1 MEFPPR
7 PPCEGS
13 RNPAPTWTRAGF
25 SFWQM
30 MRRLPEPNAAC
41 IIEWVSIPS
50 ANFDKSASV
59 ALASFDA
66 RAENQWRNL
75 SFFIAHRGDPAEFD
89 RYYAQV
95 HIPLAKKIPGLRRL
109 EVTRV
114 TGAPSGAS
122 DLYLIA
128 ELYFDNAVARE
139 AALASNEAK
148 ATEAD
153 LSKFAEGIVSVY
165 FGVGR
170 EP

>member
-1 MEFPPR
+1 MPR
-7 PPCEGS
+7 
-13 RNPAPTWTRAGF
+13 NAGLNVAAVA
-25 SFWQM
+25 
-30 MRRLPEPNAAC
+30 RLLLLC
-41 IIEWVSIPS
+41 LTVMVI
-50 ANFDKSASV
+50 ASV
-59 ALASFDA
+59 VVTALAQEKPTIPESMAKLIVFY
-66 RAENQWRNL
+66 RTPR
-75 SFFIAHRGDPAEFD
+75 DPAEFD

-128 ELYFDNAVARE
+128 ELYFDNAAARE

>member
-1 MEFPPR
+1 M
-7 PPCEGS
+7 S
-13 RNPAPTWTRAGF
+13 RKAELNVAAVA
-25 SFWQM
+25 
-30 MRRLPEPNAAC
+30 RLLLLC
-41 IIEWVSIPS
+41 LTVMVI
-50 ANFDKSASV
+50 ASV
-59 ALASFDA
+59 VVTALAQEKPTTPESMAKLIVFY
-66 RAENQWRNL
+66 RTPR
-75 SFFIAHRGDPAEFD
+75 DPAEFD

-95 HIPLAKKIPGLRRL
+95 HIPLAKTIPGLRRL

-128 ELYFDNAVARE
+128 ELYFDNAAARE

-165 FGVGR
+165 FGIGR

>member
-1 MEFPPR
+1 MRTTTIVSMGMDDSLRSGEAMML
-7 PPCEGS
+7 G
-13 RNPAPTWTRAGF
+13 APVEALILIKF
-25 SFWQM
+25 A
-30 MRRLPEPNAAC
+30 L
-41 IIEWVSIPS
+41 IPS
-50 ANFDKSASV
+50 RPRGGKRRSPQVRCSARV
-59 ALASFDA
+59 DT
-66 RAENQWRNL
+66 RP
-75 SFFIAHRGDPAEFD
+75 RGPTVFYRTPRDPAEFD

-109 EVTRV
+109 EVTGV

-128 ELYFDNAVARE
+128 ELYFDNAAARE

>member
-1 MEFPPR
+1 M
-7 PPCEGS
+7 S
-13 RNPAPTWTRAGF
+13 RKAELNVAAVA
-25 SFWQM
+25 
-30 MRRLPEPNAAC
+30 RLLLLC
-41 IIEWVSIPS
+41 LTVMVI
-50 ANFDKSASV
+50 ASV
-59 ALASFDA
+59 VVTALAQEKPTTPESVAKLIVFY
-66 RAENQWRNL
+66 RTPR
-75 SFFIAHRGDPAEFD
+75 DPAEFD

-95 HIPLAKKIPGLRRL
+95 HIPLAKTIPGLRRL

-128 ELYFDNAVARE
+128 ELYFDNAAARE

-153 LSKFAEGIVSVY
+153 LSKFAQGIVSVY

>member
-1 MEFPPR
+1 M
-7 PPCEGS
+7 S
-13 RNPAPTWTRAGF
+13 RKAELNVAAVA
-25 SFWQM
+25 
-30 MRRLPEPNAAC
+30 RLLLLC
-41 IIEWVSIPS
+41 LTVMVI
-50 ANFDKSASV
+50 ASV
-59 ALASFDA
+59 VVTALAQEKPTTPESMAKLIVFY
-66 RAENQWRNL
+66 RTPR
-75 SFFIAHRGDPAEFD
+75 DPAEFD

-95 HIPLAKKIPGLRRL
+95 HIPLAKTIPGLRRL

-128 ELYFDNAVARE
+128 ELYFDNAAARE

-153 LSKFAEGIVSVY
+153 LSKFAQGIVSVY

>member
-1 MEFPPR
+1 MPR
-7 PPCEGS
+7 K
-13 RNPAPTWTRAGF
+13 AGLNVTTVA
-25 SFWQM
+25 
-30 MRRLPEPNAAC
+30 RLLLC
-41 IIEWVSIPS
+41 LTVMVI
-50 ANFDKSASV
+50 ASV
-59 ALASFDA
+59 VVTALAQEKPTTP
-66 RAENQWRNL
+66 AESMAKLIVFYRMP
-75 SFFIAHRGDPAEFD
+75 RDPAEFD

-109 EVTRV
+109 EVTRL

-128 ELYFDNAVARE
+128 ELYFDNAAARE

-148 ATEAD
+148 VTEAD

>member
-1 MEFPPR
+1 MPR
-7 PPCEGS
+7 KPGLKVATVTSLLLCFIIMLIASVVSTALAQEK
-13 RNPAPTWTRAGF
+13 PTTRAE
-25 SFWQM
+25 SM
-30 MRRLPEPNAAC
+30 AKLIVVYR
-41 IIEWVSIPS
+41 IP
-50 ANFDKSASV
+50 
-59 ALASFDA
+59 
-66 RAENQWRNL
+66 R
-75 SFFIAHRGDPAEFD
+75 DPAEFD

-128 ELYFDNAVARE
+128 ELYFDNAAARE

-148 ATEAD
+148 VTEAD

>member
-1 MEFPPR
+1 M
-7 PPCEGS
+7 S
-13 RNPAPTWTRAGF
+13 RKAELNVAAVA
-25 SFWQM
+25 
-30 MRRLPEPNAAC
+30 RLLLLC
-41 IIEWVSIPS
+41 LTVMVI
-50 ANFDKSASV
+50 ASV
-59 ALASFDA
+59 VVTALAQEKPTTPESMAKLIVFY
-66 RAENQWRNL
+66 RTPR
-75 SFFIAHRGDPAEFD
+75 DPAEFD

-95 HIPLAKKIPGLRRL
+95 HIPLAKTIPGLRRL

-128 ELYFDNAVARE
+128 ELYFDNAAARE

>member
-1 MEFPPR
+1 MPR
-7 PPCEGS
+7 K
-13 RNPAPTWTRAGF
+13 AGLNVATVA
-25 SFWQM
+25 
-30 MRRLPEPNAAC
+30 RLLLC
-41 IIEWVSIPS
+41 LTVMVI
-50 ANFDKSASV
+50 ASV
-59 ALASFDA
+59 VSTALAQEKPA
-66 RAENQWRNL
+66 TPAESMAKLIVIYR
-75 SFFIAHRGDPAEFD
+75 IPRDPAEFD

-95 HIPLAKKIPGLRRL
+95 HTPLAKKIPGLRRL
-109 EVTRV
+109 EVTRL

-128 ELYFDNAVARE
+128 ELYFDNAAARE

-148 ATEAD
+148 TTEAE